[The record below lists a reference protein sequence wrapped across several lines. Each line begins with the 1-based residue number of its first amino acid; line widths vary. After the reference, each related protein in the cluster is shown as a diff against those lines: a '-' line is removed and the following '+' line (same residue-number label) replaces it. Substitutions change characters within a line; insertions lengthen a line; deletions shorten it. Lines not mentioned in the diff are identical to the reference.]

1 MDILL
6 LGFGAVGRAF
16 CELLEERSS
25 SLRKVLPKGEEIR
38 VVGIGT
44 RTRGCLYKS
53 NGLPLSAVLDWESK
67 TGKLFGLEGVSCPND
82 SESLV
87 EQGDYDLLVE
97 CTTSSLYSSAP
108 IARAIKKALDRGKAV
123 VTCNST
129 MVYRHYFELKELA
142 ECKGGAFL
150 FDSAVVA
157 GTPIFSYV
165 RHFLPAVKVSACYGV
180 LNGTANYVLE
190 MMEDGATLDEAVME
204 AVRKGFA
211 EKDPLLDIEGTDSAI
226 KASIIA
232 QALMDAPFQALDD
245 MIIEGIRN
253 VTPDML
259 RKAKKEGGRVKLV
272 ANIRRG
278 SSSVEISVKPEII
291 PSENPVSKLRGASKG
306 VIITTD
312 LAGEV
317 YLASDGF
324 GPRQMAYG
332 LLRDSIEAG
341 SQKMGPCN

>member
-1 MDILL
+1 MNILL

-16 CELLEERSS
+16 CELLVERSS
-25 SLRKVLPKGEEIR
+25 SLHEVLPRGEKIK

-44 RTRGCLYKS
+44 RTRGCLYRDG
-53 NGLPLSAVLDWESK
+53 GLPLRAVLDWEAK
-67 TGKLFGLEGVSCPND
+67 TGKLFGLNGVSCPKD

-97 CTTSSLYSSAP
+97 CTTSSLHSSAP
-108 IARAIKKALDRGKAV
+108 IARVIQKAFDRGKAV

-129 MVYRHYFELKELA
+129 MVYRHYSELKGLA
-142 ECKGGAFL
+142 ESNGGAFF

-157 GTPIFSYV
+157 GTPIFSYA
-165 RHFLPAVKVSACYGV
+165 RRFLPAVKVNACYGV

-190 MMEDGATLDEAVME
+190 MMEDGSTLDEAVME

-232 QALMDAPFQALDD
+232 QALMDAPFQTLDD
-245 MIIEGIRN
+245 MLIEGIRN
-253 VTPDML
+253 VTPDMF
-259 RKAKKEGGRVKLV
+259 RKARKEGGRVKLV
-272 ANIRRG
+272 ANIQRRP
-278 SSSVEISVKPEII
+278 SSVEISVKPEIV

-312 LAGEV
+312 FAGEV

-341 SQKMGPCN
+341 MRKMLSLN